1 MGDETVL
8 KGVYKEGAV
17 VASVVQKGDTARILV
32 KGVEPARPGDPDFAA
47 GVKKVADGCRA
58 HIEKF
63 AERELCAVLVQNP
76 AQAEGIAFSPEELA
90 SFGLTKVTAMD
101 GTCGIV
107 TRQVENQ
114 PAPLPLAYSGLR
126 SSTGLPDQPG
136 MAEIPANLPRKT
148 HKDLTDP
155 QKKIY
160 EAAAQVG
167 SRGILRMVCLLD
179 GEIKLVVTVK
189 DAPPPRAR
197 SVLVPLQLFAADLAK
212 GTPFDELVKR
222 LTPLRT

>member
-17 VASVVQKGDTARILV
+17 VASVIQKDDVARILV
-32 KGVEPARPGDPDFAA
+32 KGVEPTRPGDTDFAA
-47 GVKKVADGCRA
+47 GIQKVAAGCRA
-58 HIEKF
+58 HIERF

-76 AQAEGIAFSPEELA
+76 ALAEVIALTPEDLA
-90 SFGLTKVTAMD
+90 SFGLTKVAAMD

-107 TRQVENQ
+107 TRQIESE
-114 PAPLPLAYSGLR
+114 PAPLSLAYSSLR
-126 SSTGLPDQPG
+126 SSSGLPDQPG
-136 MAEIPANLPRKT
+136 MAEIPATIARKT

-160 EAAAQVG
+160 ELAAQVG
-167 SRGILRMVCLLD
+167 SRGILRMVCVLD
-179 GEIKLVVTVK
+179 GELKLIVAVK

-197 SVLVPLQLFAADLAK
+197 SVLVPLQQFAADLAK
-212 GTPFDELVKR
+212 GTSFEEIAKR
-222 LTPLRT
+222 LNPLRT